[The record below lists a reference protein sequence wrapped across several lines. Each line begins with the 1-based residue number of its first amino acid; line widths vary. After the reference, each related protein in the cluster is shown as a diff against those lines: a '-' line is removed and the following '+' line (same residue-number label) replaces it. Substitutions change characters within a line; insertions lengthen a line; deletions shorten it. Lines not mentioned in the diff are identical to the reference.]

1 VAIYRR
7 GKVWWYGFTF
17 NGTRVQRST
26 KVENKREAENIEKAA
41 WTQLARGEVAIADKP
56 EAERK
61 TLGQLLDALV
71 EDFKTRKKDSA
82 KNLSLIAIVKADLGQ
97 HYADAFRTRDVTA
110 YITKLRKPEKSKKKG
125 RQSKSLAD
133 STIKHRLQVLSSA
146 YELEN
151 AAREDEDF
159 EPLRV
164 PRFPELGDGNERS
177 GFLSRAQFD
186 VLQSYL
192 PDDLK
197 DYCLFAYLVGWR
209 KSAVAGL
216 EWADV
221 RDGNIY
227 LRGVL
232 SKNRKPYFVP
242 ILGELIPLI
251 ERRRE
256 ARSIKTDSGVSL
268 SSLVFHRAGEPIR
281 EFRKS
286 WATACKKAGCPGTL
300 VHDLRRSA
308 ARNLIRSGCSQDV
321 AKRVG
326 GWKTDSIF
334 TRYNVTGEE
343 DLRDAME
350 RITTY
355 SEAESK
361 KVASIGQ

>member
-1 VAIYRR
+1 MAIYRR
-7 GKVWWYGFTF
+7 GKTWWYSFTF
-17 NGTRVQRST
+17 NGERVQKST
-26 KVENKREAENIEKAA
+26 KVENRREAENIERAA
-41 WTQLARGEVAIADKP
+41 WTQLARGEVGVADKP

-61 TLGQLLDALV
+61 TLAQLLDALV
-71 EDFKTRKKDSA
+71 EDFKTRGKASA
-82 KNLSLIAIVKADLGQ
+82 KNLSLIAIVKADLGE

-110 YITKLRKPEKSKKKG
+110 YIANLRKPQKSKKKE
-125 RQSKSLAD
+125 RHSKSLAD

-164 PRFPELGDGNERS
+164 PRFPELSDGNERS

-216 EWADV
+216 EWLDV

-251 ERRRE
+251 ERRKE
-256 ARSIKTDSGVSL
+256 ARSIKTDSAGVLL

-286 WATACKKAGCPGTL
+286 WATACKAAGCPGN
-300 VHDLRRSA
+300 A
-308 ARNLIRSGCSQDV
+308 
-321 AKRVG
+321 
-326 GWKTDSIF
+326 
-334 TRYNVTGEE
+334 
-343 DLRDAME
+343 DA
-350 RITTY
+350 
-355 SEAESK
+355 
-361 KVASIGQ
+361 